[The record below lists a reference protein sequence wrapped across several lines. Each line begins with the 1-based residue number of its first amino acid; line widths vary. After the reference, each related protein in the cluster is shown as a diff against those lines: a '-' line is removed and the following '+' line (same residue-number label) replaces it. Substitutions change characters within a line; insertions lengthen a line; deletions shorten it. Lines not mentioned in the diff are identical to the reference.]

1 MKETQEEK
9 EKMEL
14 YKLFRGYDLT
24 ERELKWIWRRYQ
36 EVKANA

>member
-1 MKETQEEK
+1 MKETPQEK
-9 EKMEL
+9 EEMEL